1 MAACPGVCIVVDRRC
16 DPHRGGGSIVTRW
29 RIDETTL
36 RWTRSRGSV
45 RATRRAAAPE
55 DGVST
60 PVVAPGATGS
70 PSQRESPAQRTSTSA
85 FDCEAPRLSMP
96 AHHVSVHAGAP
107 CRPSDH
113 RVRPCPLPC
122 RGRSKSVHQRRRHVR
137 APWQLRAPER
147 RRSPPEKG
155 PGPRRSTISG
165 VCPRQSDAHFHALCV
180 FSGGSNRPSRGCDR
194 CLFLGTECG
203 G

>member
-1 MAACPGVCIVVDRRC
+1 VDRSC
-16 DPHRGGGSIVTRW
+16 DPHRGGGSIVTRR

-113 RVRPCPLPC
+113 RVRPCPLPR

-155 PGPRRSTISG
+155 GRSASEQHFRLSDRAQRRSL
-165 VCPRQSDAHFHALCV
+165 PRTVRVLRTLASR
-180 FSGGSNRPSRGCDR
+180 RPGMGPV
-194 CLFLGTECG
+194 LFLATECG